1 MTTKIVTDEQ
11 GKIFH
16 TFMKRSPLFSIV
28 FVKVGV
34 LFWIVG
40 LAVLLGSPVVTLAA
54 PIKLVI
60 GKTYCSCA
68 CVTSAGNKELLWEK
82 VAHCSLNGR
91 SCKAD
96 IGDQTV
102 SGTLANCQ
110 EFTEGNA
117 PTLAIE
123 PPIVP
128 LPPSIP
134 GDLGQF
140 LAATRLELAILKEK
154 LSTPDLV
161 PLPTPG
167 SIPPEGFCQ
176 RNNQGQLLVQVY
188 NQGTT
193 EAGASKT
200 IVKFGAAAP
209 AAFDTPAIA
218 GRTGTELVISIPNGC
233 FDANNNCSF
242 TIGVDAENTVAESE
256 ETNNNVAGL
265 CGPQFQ

>member
-34 LFWIVG
+34 LFWTAG

-54 PIKLVI
+54 PIKFLP
-60 GKTYCSCA
+60 GKTYCDCA
-68 CVTSAGNKELLWEK
+68 CVTADGNVELSWEI
-82 VAHCSLNGR
+82 VSHCAVDGKSCSGNG
-91 SCKAD
+91 KP
-96 IGDQTV
+96 
-102 SGTLANCQ
+102 GTLANCQ
-110 EFTEGNA
+110 ECTTQGCNA
-117 PTLAIE
+117 PH
-123 PPIVP
+123 PPIVAP
-128 LPPSIP
+128 LPPLP
-134 GDLGQF
+134 GDILVTLGRISF
-140 LAATRLELAILKEK
+140 DVKTINDD
-154 LSTPDLV
+154 LSGLCGITPDLV

-167 SIPPEGFCQ
+167 SIPPEGFCR
-176 RNNQGQLLVQVY
+176 RNDQGQLIVHVY
-188 NQGTT
+188 NQGTK

-200 IVKFGAAAP
+200 IVKFGAATP
-209 AAFDTPAIA
+209 AAFDIPAIA
-218 GRTGTELVISIPNGC
+218 GRTGTELVISIPNEC